1 MGDRAKALYR
11 SIAALASILSS
22 NGTDRGVKSG
32 GDGDGGGDGVGSD
45 GGT

>member
-1 MGDRAKALYR
+1 MGDCARALYR

-22 NGTDRGVKSG
+22 NGIDRGVKSR
-32 GDGDGGGDGVGSD
+32 GDGDGGGDGVGSY